1 MINTCTKIPKIYDTD
16 FGAKQKL
23 IPMIKLLMKL
33 SLEITRNQIIFQT
46 SVPAKSLG
54 TEYDQYSLVSLGFI

>member
-1 MINTCTKIPKIYDTD
+1 MINTRTKIPKIYDTD

-33 SLEITRNQIIFQT
+33 SLEITGSQIIFQM

-54 TEYDQYSLVSLGFI
+54 TECDQYSFVSLGFI

>member
-1 MINTCTKIPKIYDTD
+1 MINTRTKIARLYDTD

-33 SLEITRNQIIFQT
+33 SLEITGNQILYQP